1 MKKGLVVFLVAIITA
16 MLTGCMYPEEQ
27 LAENQIPYKDQA
39 DAVQSAVNQF
49 REASGGL
56 LPIKTKEAETPI
68 YEKYPID
75 FERIVPAYLAELP
88 GNSFENGGVFQYVLV
103 DVETDPKVKLF
114 DLRIAETIRDIK
126 LRIYSN
132 GYPPYK
138 EQIADGIFTLDFKKL
153 GYKEDPV
160 VTSPYTHQKLPFI
173 VTGEGE
179 VLVDY
184 RNDLYQALKADE
196 TQYKPGEDIRNIL
209 VKDSYFVPAYSHP
222 YTIEP
227 ESDEPIFLVK

>member
-1 MKKGLVVFLVAIITA
+1 MKKALIVFLVAIITA
-16 MLTGCMYPEEQ
+16 MLTGCMYPNER

-39 DAVQSAVNQF
+39 DAVQSAVDQF

-75 FERIVPAYLAELP
+75 FARIVPTYMAELP

-126 LRIYSN
+126 MRIYSN

-160 VTSPYTHQKLPFI
+160 VISPYTQQNLPFI
-173 VTGEGE
+173 VTGEGV

-184 RNDLYQALKADE
+184 RSDLYQALKAKE
-196 TQYKPGEDIRNIL
+196 SNYEPGEDIRNIL
-209 VKDSYFVPAYSHP
+209 VEDSYFVPAYSHP